1 MTSTAPGL
9 KKMKRIGR
17 DDPILI
23 VGAGAWGCSISLA
36 LARRGYENITVL
48 DGHEFP
54 SAIAA
59 GNDINKIMEEGQ
71 KVSASQATALV
82 QHRRCAAG
90 CRWLLSIFPVSNNRN
105 RVSI

>member
-1 MTSTAPGL
+1 
-9 KKMKRIGR
+9 MKTIKRN
-17 DDPILI
+17 DTILI
-23 VGAGAWGCSISLA
+23 VGAGTWGCSISLA

-71 KVSASQATALV
+71 KVSVCQAIAVDPTPE
-82 QHRRCAAG
+82 
-90 CRWLLSIFPVSNNRN
+90 IRN
-105 RVSI
+105 RL